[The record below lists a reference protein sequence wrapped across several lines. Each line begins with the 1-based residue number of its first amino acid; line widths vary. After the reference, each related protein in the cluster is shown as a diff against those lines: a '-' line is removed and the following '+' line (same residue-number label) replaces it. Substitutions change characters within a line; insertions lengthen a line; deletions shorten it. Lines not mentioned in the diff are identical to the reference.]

1 MTSICDVAIIG
12 AGPYGLSLAANLSAM
27 NIDVR
32 VFGKP
37 LDTWREHMPKGMLL
51 KSDGFASNLHVP
63 GGSGT
68 LKAYCDA
75 HGIAYADQGMP
86 VPLDLFNAY
95 AARFQKRYVPHLEE
109 KNVTMLRQSPNGY
122 LLELEDGERFQA
134 RCAVNAVGITWFAHM
149 PHTLAGLPEWAASH
163 SFAHRDVSQFK
174 GRDVIVMGAGASAI
188 DLAALLADSGAD
200 VRIVARA
207 EHIRFH
213 DAPDPMNATLLR
225 QIQRPPTGLGPG
237 WRSFFCA
244 NTPLLFHRMPE
255 KLRLRATHNHLGPA
269 PGWFMRKRVEG
280 RIPMLLGNELLHA
293 QTEGDRVA
301 LRVADRSGEQT
312 TLICDHA
319 IAATG
324 YRPELHRLPYLAPEL
339 LNQIA
344 QVENTA
350 ILSDRFES
358 SLPGLYFTGPAAANS
373 FGPLM
378 RFMVG
383 AEFAAPRIAAH
394 LARRLG
400 AVRYERAA

>member
-12 AGPYGLSLAANLSAM
+12 AGPYGLSLAANLNAM
-27 NIDVR
+27 NIDAR

-37 LDTWREHMPKGMLL
+37 LDTWCEHMPKDMLL
-51 KSDGFASNLHVP
+51 KSDGFASNLHAP
-63 GGSGT
+63 DGRGT
-68 LKAYCDA
+68 LKAYYKA
-75 HGIAYADQGMP
+75 HGIAYADQGTP
-86 VPLDLFNAY
+86 VRLDLFNAY
-95 AARFQKRYVPHLEE
+95 AARFQKRYVPHLEQ

-122 LLELEDGERFQA
+122 LLELDDGERFQA
-134 RCAVNAVGITWFAHM
+134 RHVVNAVGITWFAHM
-149 PHTLAGLPEWAASH
+149 PHKLRGLPDWAASH

-174 GRDVIVMGAGASAI
+174 GRDAIVMGAGASAI

-213 DAPDPMNATLLR
+213 DAPDPANDTLLR

-255 KLRLRATHNHLGPA
+255 KIRLRATHNHLGPA

-280 RIPMLLGNELLHA
+280 RIPMLLGRELLHA

-301 LRVADRSGEQT
+301 LRVADENGEQT
-312 TLICDHA
+312 TLTCDHA

-339 LNQIA
+339 LKRIA

-400 AVRYERAA
+400 ASRYEQAA